1 MTEKEKMKLAMW
13 YDPNNDTQLVNERLE
28 AQDLCFQLNQI
39 RPKEIEKRLEI
50 IEKILG
56 EKPEGLELLSP
67 FTCDYGINIK
77 LGKNVFINVNCY
89 FMDGA
94 TITVGNNV
102 FIGPGC
108 RVVQDIPD
116 NTKVVIVNQ
125 LQLLK
130 RKGEKSLILDGLVY
144 DGEYLRLYGE
154 NIVDADIKIVNS
166 QYIDRT
172 DLQVIIIEKS
182 KNYIAFNI
190 IKQGGDRSDQMW
202 KDNHIKVIK
211 NNEYFFITSD
221 VVERFLRRGNKQL

>member
-102 FIGPGC
+102 FIGPSCGFYTANHAMDYYSRNQGLEQALPITIEDNCWFGANVSVMPGVKIGSGC
-108 RVVQDIPD
+108 VIGAGSVVTKDIPA
-116 NTKVVIVNQ
+116 N
-125 LQLLK
+125 
-130 RKGEKSLILDGLVY
+130 SLVAGVPA
-144 DGEYLRLYGE
+144 R
-154 NIVDADIKIVNS
+154 
-166 QYIDRT
+166 
-172 DLQVIIIEKS
+172 
-182 KNYIAFNI
+182 
-190 IKQGGDRSDQMW
+190 
-202 KDNHIKVIK
+202 VIK
-211 NNEYFFITSD
+211 KIDQSK
-221 VVERFLRRGNKQL
+221 RI

>member
-94 TITVGNNV
+94 TITIGNNV
-102 FIGPGC
+102 FIGPSCGFYTANHAMDYHSRNQGLERALPITIGDNCWFGANVTVMPGVKIGSGC
-108 RVVQDIPD
+108 VIGAGSVVTKDIPD
-116 NTKVVIVNQ
+116 N
-125 LQLLK
+125 
-130 RKGEKSLILDGLVY
+130 SLAIGVPA
-144 DGEYLRLYGE
+144 R
-154 NIVDADIKIVNS
+154 
-166 QYIDRT
+166 
-172 DLQVIIIEKS
+172 
-182 KNYIAFNI
+182 
-190 IKQGGDRSDQMW
+190 
-202 KDNHIKVIK
+202 VIK
-211 NNEYFFITSD
+211 EIDQSK
-221 VVERFLRRGNKQL
+221 RI